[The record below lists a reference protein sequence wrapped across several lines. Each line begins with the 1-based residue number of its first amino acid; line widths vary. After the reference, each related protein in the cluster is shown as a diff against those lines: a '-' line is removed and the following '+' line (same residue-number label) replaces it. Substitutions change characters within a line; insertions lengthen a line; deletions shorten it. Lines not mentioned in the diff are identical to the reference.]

1 MTMPRIWAK
10 LPYYDLYSNPGENL
24 CVILASEFLR
34 KVMDLEKEE
43 KV

>member
-1 MTMPRIWAK
+1 MNTPGIWAK
-10 LPYYDLYSNPGENL
+10 LPYYDLYSSPGENL
-24 CVILASEFLR
+24 CVILGSEFLR

>member
-1 MTMPRIWAK
+1 MFRIAAK

-24 CVILASEFLR
+24 YVILRSEFLR